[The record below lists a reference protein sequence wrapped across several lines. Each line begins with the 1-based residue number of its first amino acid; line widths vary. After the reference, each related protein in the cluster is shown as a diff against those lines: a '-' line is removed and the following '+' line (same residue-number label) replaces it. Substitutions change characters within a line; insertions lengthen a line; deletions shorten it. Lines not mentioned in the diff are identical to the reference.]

1 MVFSWINAAYRRS
14 PLPANE
20 HVDFVA
26 IDFETASGNPNSA
39 CSVGLAFVVG
49 LEVVATTHR
58 LIKPPGNKYEWG
70 NVRVHGIRPKDTV
83 NAPDFLT
90 VWQELHPMLVGKA
103 LIAHNARFDMSVIKA
118 SLAAYGDS
126 YVQQYADFKYVD
138 SIAMARDLVPGRK
151 NLAACSECLGI
162 DLEHHHN
169 AECDAVACAEIAI
182 ACIKAN
188 HCLNLGEFC
197 FSQPHVRIQE
207 VADLVPPTPRPKVPK
222 TTQPRR
228 THAVGPGPALA
239 QNRHIKPRDIQP
251 QVSTFDTN
259 HPLYQKSL
267 VFTGELSIDRKEAMQ
282 RAVNVGAVLRSSVS
296 RRTDFLVV
304 GHQYDGP
311 DGQATI
317 SNKEEKARAILA
329 EGKSKLR
336 LLDET
341 EFFHLLQSAA
351 PSRAARPMAMAKVSG
366 K

>member
-1 MVFSWINAAYRRS
+1 M
-14 PLPANE
+14 
-20 HVDFVA
+20 
-26 IDFETASGNPNSA
+26 
-39 CSVGLAFVVG
+39 
-49 LEVVATTHR
+49 VATTHR

-70 NVRVHGIRPKDTV
+70 NVRVHGIRPRDTV

-207 VADLVPPTPRPKVPK
+207 VANLALPTPRPKVPK

-251 QVSTFDTN
+251 QVSTFDTS

>member
-1 MVFSWINAAYRRS
+1 
-14 PLPANE
+14 
-20 HVDFVA
+20 
-26 IDFETASGNPNSA
+26 
-39 CSVGLAFVVG
+39 
-49 LEVVATTHR
+49 
-58 LIKPPGNKYEWG
+58 
-70 NVRVHGIRPKDTV
+70 
-83 NAPDFLT
+83 
-90 VWQELHPMLVGKA
+90 MLVGKA

-207 VADLVPPTPRPKVPK
+207 VADLVLPTPRPKVPK

-251 QVSTFDTN
+251 QVSTFDTS

-336 LLDET
+336 LLDES

>member
-1 MVFSWINAAYRRS
+1 MDQCSLQA
-14 PLPANE
+14 LPHPASE

-70 NVRVHGIRPKDTV
+70 NVRVHGIRPRDTV

-118 SLAAYGDS
+118 SLAAYGDAC
-126 YVQQYADFKYVD
+126 VQQYADFKYID

-207 VADLVPPTPRPKVPK
+207 VSDLVLPTPRPKAPK
-222 TTQPRR
+222 TTQSRR

-239 QNRHIKPRDIQP
+239 QNRHIKPRDIHP
-251 QVSTFDTN
+251 QVMTFDTS

-282 RAVNVGAVLRSSVS
+282 RAVNVGAVLKSSVS

-317 SNKEEKARAILA
+317 SNKEEKAREILA

-336 LLDET
+336 LLDED

-351 PSRAARPMAMAKVSG
+351 PGRAQRPIAMAKVSG

>member
-1 MVFSWINAAYRRS
+1 M
-14 PLPANE
+14 
-20 HVDFVA
+20 
-26 IDFETASGNPNSA
+26 
-39 CSVGLAFVVG
+39 
-49 LEVVATTHR
+49 
-58 LIKPPGNKYEWG
+58 
-70 NVRVHGIRPKDTV
+70 

-251 QVSTFDTN
+251 QVSTFDTS